1 MNPLVSII
9 LVNYNGY
16 EDTVECV
23 RSLKEI
29 DYDNYEVIVVD
40 NGSTTSPTDLQTS
53 YLSDNTCF
61 IRNKENLGFAGGN
74 NVGIRMALTHNPQYL
89 LLLNNDTVVKK
100 DFLSQLVEIAESRS
114 DVGIVCGKIYWFD
127 EPDIL
132 WYDGG
137 AINRETC
144 ITTHYNYNKIDN
156 HKKNLEIKEITFATG
171 CMWLIPIQAQKI
183 VGYLSEKYFLYA
195 EDDDYCCRIIDAGL
209 KIYYNPASVIYHKVS
224 RSTGAMST
232 NTQYYTARNQLMIIH
247 KFSTNKPKAYYCYLK
262 RYVKKFLQKSVDLK
276 VICEAVMAALRGK
289 QGRRY
294 M

>member
-40 NGSTTSPTDLQTS
+40 NGSTTSPTNLQTS

-61 IRNKENLGFAGGN
+61 IRNEENLGFAGGN
-74 NVGIRMALTHNPQYL
+74 N
-89 LLLNNDTVVKK
+89 
-100 DFLSQLVEIAESRS
+100 
-114 DVGIVCGKIYWFD
+114 VGIVCGKIYWFD

-144 ITTHYNYNKIDN
+144 VTTHYNYNKIDD
-156 HKKNLEIKEITFATG
+156 HRENLGIKEISFATG

-224 RSTGAMST
+224 RSTGATST

-289 QGRRY
+289 KGRRY